1 MLFFQF
7 FTNIFSSLT
16 SLWCGDCSELVPV
29 FCQLSKPA
37 AVNKLGK
44 FNAAY
49 LNSKQEIKLNA
60 GNLKF
65 GHTVYK
71 QG

>member
-1 MLFFQF
+1 MVAKLCQF
-7 FTNIFSSLT
+7 NK
-16 SLWCGDCSELVPV
+16 EE
-29 FCQLSKPA
+29 

-60 GNLKF
+60 GNFKF
-65 GHTVYK
+65 GHSLDK
-71 QG
+71 QWWVNMYNICKYVQHFKTFFF

>member
-1 MLFFQF
+1 MVAKLCQF
-7 FTNIFSSLT
+7 NK
-16 SLWCGDCSELVPV
+16 EE
-29 FCQLSKPA
+29 

-60 GNLKF
+60 GNFKF
-65 GHTVYK
+65 GHSLDK
-71 QG
+71 Q